1 MGGRDGDAIE
11 FQVKGGAGVVNHR
24 DGVAQVGRG
33 AGDAVDAHVAHA
45 PDNYQ
50 VLDALLVED
59 GLQFGLA
66 ERVDEMFEHH
76 RLVGAVEDFGVQP
89 RAVGAR
95 SEERCG
101 VGGEF
106 VADVHHRIT
115 GLAKRLNQPCGVV
128 RCGVGAHQ
136 RPLALGEVVVLDIDY
151 DECLLGHDCFLEVC
165 VGCGM
170 KYWRGPSVRGL
181 AAPTIEGGK
190 LTMGVERAVAE
201 LGVLIYPGAQMAA
214 VHGLTDLFGV
224 ANRIADEHQ
233 AAQLPLL
240 RVSHWQVEGDQ
251 VPERVYDTHPGPA
264 GALVAVLIPP
274 SIGGFSEGQAPQGLI
289 RWLRQQHAN
298 GATLGGVCVGSILLA
313 ESGLLDG
320 RSATTHWTSA
330 KAFAERYPAIKL
342 KADTP
347 IVDDGDLI
355 TTAGLM
361 AWSELGLRLVNRL
374 LGPSIATG
382 TARFLVV
389 EHSDSASECGSNFS
403 PILSHGDAS
412 ILKVQHWL
420 QSTGATDV
428 SLAAMA
434 ERAGLEERT
443 FLRRFRAATGL
454 KPTEYCQHLR
464 VGKAREMLEFTNGTI
479 DHIAWTVGYQDPS
492 AFRATFKKITGLA
505 PSDYRGRFG
514 VTPTAV
520 VAR

>member
-1 MGGRDGDAIE
+1 MD
-11 FQVKGGAGVVNHR
+11 
-24 DGVAQVGRG
+24 
-33 AGDAVDAHVAHA
+33 
-45 PDNYQ
+45 
-50 VLDALLVED
+50 
-59 GLQFGLA
+59 A
-66 ERVDEMFEHH
+66 ER
-76 RLVGAVEDFGVQP
+76 A
-89 RAVGAR
+89 
-95 SEERCG
+95 
-101 VGGEF
+101 
-106 VADVHHRIT
+106 I
-115 GLAKRLNQPCGVV
+115 
-128 RCGVGAHQ
+128 
-136 RPLALGEVVVLDIDY
+136 
-151 DECLLGHDCFLEVC
+151 
-165 VGCGM
+165 
-170 KYWRGPSVRGL
+170 
-181 AAPTIEGGK
+181 
-190 LTMGVERAVAE
+190 AE

-224 ANRIADEHQ
+224 ANRIAAEHQ
-233 AAQLPLL
+233 SAQLPLL

-251 VPERVYDTHPGPA
+251 PPVRVFDSHSGPQR
-264 GALVAVLIPP
+264 ALVAVLIPP
-274 SIGGFSEGQAPQGLI
+274 SIAGFSEGQAPQGLI
-289 RWLRQQHAN
+289 RWLREQHAS

-330 KAFAERYPAIKL
+330 KSFAERYPAIRL

-374 LGPSIATG
+374 LGPSIATS

-389 EHSDSASECGSNFS
+389 EHSDSASECGSNFA
-403 PILSHGDAS
+403 PILSHGDAA

-420 QSTGATDV
+420 QSTGATEV
-428 SLAAMA
+428 SLTAMA

-443 FLRRFRAATGL
+443 FLRRFRSATGL

-479 DHIAWTVGYQDPS
+479 DHIAWTVGYQDPG

-505 PSDYRGRFG
+505 PSDYRMRFG
-514 VTPTAV
+514 VSLGS